1 MYAYAL
7 LEPHCYYVVQE
18 KEEDKKLSL
27 LQVKVVS
34 DNCMYVVKYSDTMTA
49 EWKRKTDTI
58 HDIVELLD
66 DNAVKEWTRV
76 YFNSEDAY
84 NYEEDE
90 E

>member
-18 KEEDKKLSL
+18 KENDKNLSL
-27 LQVKVVS
+27 LQVKVIS
-34 DNCMYVVKYSDTMTA
+34 DSCMYVVKYGETMAA

-58 HDIVELLD
+58 HDIIELLD
-66 DNAVKEWTRV
+66 GNALKQWTDV

-90 E
+90 D

>member
-1 MYAYAL
+1 MYTYDL
-7 LEPHCYYVVQE
+7 LEPDCYYIIQE
-18 KEEDKKLSL
+18 KENDRRLTL
-27 LQVKVVS
+27 LQVKVVGDS
-34 DNCMYVVKYSDTMTA
+34 CMYVVKYGDDIIT

-58 HDIVELLD
+58 HDIIELLD
-66 DNAVKEWTRV
+66 DSAVKKWTDV